1 MDTNG
6 HGETTVWANMPGDVQ
21 DASATYVSGIRSL
34 AAPIRRSTQVPR
46 TWKSSCEI
54 ENERATHDHLPK
66 QMAAPTDVAVSANA
80 GGTICC
86 AYA

>member
-1 MDTNG
+1 MDTKG
-6 HGETTVWANMPGDVQ
+6 HGETTVWANMPGDMQ
-21 DASATYVSGIRSL
+21 DGATYMSGIRSL
-34 AAPIRRSTQVPR
+34 AGPIRRSTQAPT

-54 ENERATHDHLPK
+54 ENERATQDHLPE

-80 GGTICC
+80 RGMICC